1 MEISKPRPKQQLTAQ
16 TVKHAKATGTAY
28 RLADGDGLYLLVSP
42 NGSRSWVLRTLVK
55 GRRSDIGLGSIAVR
69 SLAQAREE
77 AARLRRIARSGRD
90 PLAER
95 TREQQDVPTFKAAA
109 TKVHAAEAA
118 TFRNE
123 KHRKQWLSS
132 LTPVLDEI
140 GTRRVSD
147 LTSADLIR
155 ALAPMWSA
163 TPETARRVLQRVR
176 HVFEWCRVH
185 GFCSGENPASGLT
198 KALPKHRPSKQH
210 HAALAYPEVG
220 AFVHQLRANER
231 CSEIVRLAFEF
242 TVLTAARTSETL
254 HAQWSEFDLDGGTW
268 TVPAGRMK
276 AGVEHRV
283 PLSPRCL
290 AILKRASTL
299 AGDSAYVFPGRTG
312 KAPLS
317 NMAFLMALR
326 RMKRADLTAHGFRS
340 SFRDWAEQEN
350 EFTRAVCESALAH
363 TPVRDKTEAAYRRMD
378 LFERRRELM
387 TQWATFATADP
398 AKVVPLSSRKRRRA

>member
-1 MEISKPRPKQQLTAQ
+1 MDIPTPRPKQQLTAQ

-42 NGSRSWVLRTLVK
+42 NGTRSWVLRTLVK
-55 GRRSDIGLGSIAVR
+55 GHRSDIGLGSIAVR
-69 SLAQAREE
+69 SLAQARDE
-77 AARLRRIARSGRD
+77 AARLRRIARSGGD
-90 PLAER
+90 PLAAR
-95 TREQQDVPTFKAAA
+95 KREQQDVPTFRAAA
-109 TKVHAAEAA
+109 TTVHAAEAA

-155 ALAPMWSA
+155 AMAPMWRA
-163 TPETARRVLQRVR
+163 TPETARRVLQRVN

-185 GFCSGENPASGLT
+185 GFCSGDNPASGLT

-220 AFVHQLRANER
+220 AFVHELRASER
-231 CSEIVRLAFEF
+231 CSEVVRLAFEF
-242 TVLTAARTSETL
+242 TILTAARTSETL
-254 HAQWSEFDLDGGTW
+254 YAQWSEFDFDGATW

-283 PLSPRCL
+283 PLSARCL
-290 AILKRASTL
+290 AILKRARTV
-299 AGDSAYVFPGRTG
+299 AGDSAYAFPGRTG

-326 RMKRADLTAHGFRS
+326 RMKHGDITAHGFRS
-340 SFRDWAEQEN
+340 SFRDWAAEQTN
-350 EFTRAVCESALAH
+350 VPRAVCEAALAH
-363 TPVRDKTEAAYRRMD
+363 TLRDKTEAAYHRSD

-398 AKVVPLSSRKRRRA
+398 AKVVSLSSRKRRRA